1 MGSDIIFV
9 GGCMRSGTTLLHR
22 TLCQTEASNP
32 FIQASFYLTRQLEIY
47 QRTLQ
52 QGDDFIADMF
62 GDRDGLTAFTSAIIN
77 RLLGVIRERWD
88 DPEVLILK
96 QTEITRFIPLL
107 VELIPEALFVVS
119 VRDPR
124 DTVCSMLEVGERHAK
139 QQQNSIYSRLGRN
152 VGALSEIYNNMYR
165 PLMQACEASP
175 DLKRKTSFVLY
186 EDLAQ
191 SAKPTITKLADFT
204 GLPLQAFAETES
216 YRPEPS
222 RSTIRSHPYW
232 GAYTPN
238 LTGSPIS
245 SESVGKHRLALTQ
258 SEISVVESTCSGMM
272 TRFGYI

>member
-1 MGSDIIFV
+1 
-9 GGCMRSGTTLLHR
+9 MRSGTTLLHR
-22 TLCQTEASNP
+22 TLCQTEVSNP

-62 GDRDGLTAFTSAIIN
+62 GDRNGLTKFTREILI
-77 RLLGVIRERWD
+77 RLLGTIRERWD
-88 DPEVLILK
+88 NPQVLVLK

-107 VELIPEALFVVS
+107 AELIPEALFVVS

-124 DTVCSMLEVGERHAK
+124 DTVCSMLEVGERHVK
-139 QQQNSIYSRLGRN
+139 KQQNSIYSRLGRK

-165 PLMQACEASP
+165 PLMQACEASS
-175 DLKRKTSFVLY
+175 DIQRKTCFMRY
-186 EDLAQ
+186 EDLVLH
-191 SAKPTITKLADFT
+191 SKPTIAELADFT
-204 GLPLQAFAETES
+204 SLPLQAFAETES

-232 GAYTPN
+232 GAYTTN

-245 SESVGKHRLALTQ
+245 SESVGKHRLKLTQ
-258 SEISVVESTCSGMM
+258 SEISVVESTCTGMM
-272 TRFGYI
+272 TRFGYE